1 MINHVKSFAL
11 PCAVMAALLS
21 GQAKALELEPEEFVT
36 APAGTTALLGYAI
49 YSHHDKLV
57 PVSGPALDDGTSLD
71 LKLGIA
77 RLAHYFDIGGTL
89 ALVEVLQPF
98 GSLANAQI
106 NGRKLKASS
115 GLGDTIVAAAV
126 WPINDK
132 DKQTYFGVTLYVTAP
147 TGKYEKTAPINL
159 GGNRFVY
166 NPQIALSQGLGKRW
180 SFDLTA
186 DLLLYGKNRE
196 AGAGGTQRLSQSNS
210 VQMQAFLNH
219 KWSNGINTS
228 IGYQGLRGGKQ
239 RLDGVDNG
247 TRTRFDEVRF
257 VASKFVAPK
266 FQLMGEVNRQFN
278 VRGGF
283 RQDVGLL
290 IRALYVL

>member
-1 MINHVKSFAL
+1 
-11 PCAVMAALLS
+11 
-21 GQAKALELEPEEFVT
+21 
-36 APAGTTALLGYAI
+36 
-49 YSHHDKLV
+49 
-57 PVSGPALDDGTSLD
+57 
-71 LKLGIA
+71 
-77 RLAHYFDIGGTL
+77 
-89 ALVEVLQPF
+89 
-98 GSLANAQI
+98 
-106 NGRKLKASS
+106 
-115 GLGDTIVAAAV
+115 
-126 WPINDK
+126 
-132 DKQTYFGVTLYVTAP
+132 
-147 TGKYEKTAPINL
+147 
-159 GGNRFVY
+159 
-166 NPQIALSQGLGKRW
+166 
-180 SFDLTA
+180 
-186 DLLLYGKNRE
+186 
-196 AGAGGTQRLSQSNS
+196 
-210 VQMQAFLNH
+210 MQAFLNH

>member
-1 MINHVKSFAL
+1 MIGTMKKAA
-11 PCAVMAALLS
+11 CACAALLLPI
-21 GQAKALELEPEEFVT
+21 QAQALELEPEEFVT
-36 APAGTTALLGYAI
+36 APAGTTAILGYAI
-49 YSHHDKLV
+49 YGHHDKMV
-57 PVSGPALDDGTSLD
+57 PVSGPALDDGTNMD
-71 LKLGIA
+71 LKMGIA
-77 RLAHYFDIGGTL
+77 RIAHYFNIGDTL
-89 ALVEVLQPF
+89 ALVEVLQLF
-98 GSLANAQI
+98 GSLDNARV
-106 NGRKLKASS
+106 NGQKLKASS
-115 GLGDTIVAAAV
+115 GLGDTIVAAAI

-132 DKQTYFGVTLYVTAP
+132 EKQTYFGVTLYVTAP

-186 DLLLYGKNRE
+186 DLLFYGKNKE
-196 AGAGGTQRLSQSNS
+196 AGAGGAQRLTQSET

-219 KWSNGINTS
+219 KWGNGINTS
-228 IGYQGLRGGKQ
+228 IGYQGLRGGRQK
-239 RLDGVDNG
+239 LDGVDNG
-247 TRTRFDEVRF
+247 NRTRFDEARF
-257 VASKFVAPK
+257 VASKFLTPR